1 MKSCV
6 KTMLLL
12 FAWHIILVDKVH
24 SKCANRNREDNLC
37 GLPHCQLSRVLICRA
52 VPNTLK
58 KNFFGGGC
66 FAKANE
72 HNRERASY
80 LCWEITE
87 NVHDDLQIFFSLAF
101 EQ

>member
-12 FAWHIILVDKVH
+12 FARHIILVDEVY
-24 SKCANRNREDNLC
+24 SKCANRNREDK
-37 GLPHCQLSRVLICRA
+37 PHCQLSRVLICRA
-52 VPNTLK
+52 VPNTFFK
-58 KNFFGGGC
+58 KYFWGG
-66 FAKANE
+66 ANE

-87 NVHDDLQIFFSLAF
+87 NVHDDLQIFFFFSF
-101 EQ
+101 

>member
-58 KNFFGGGC
+58 KIFFGGGG
-66 FAKANE
+66 ALQKQMN
-72 HNRERASY
+72 
-80 LCWEITE
+80 ITE
-87 NVHDDLQIFFSLAF
+87 REHRICAGRSQKMYMMTYRYFFL
-101 EQ
+101 

>member
-1 MKSCV
+1 MGCHTVSCQGYSYV
-6 KTMLLL
+6 GLSRILL
-12 FAWHIILVDKVH
+12 FK
-24 SKCANRNREDNLC
+24 K
-37 GLPHCQLSRVLICRA
+37 
-52 VPNTLK
+52 TL
-58 KNFFGGGC
+58 GGC